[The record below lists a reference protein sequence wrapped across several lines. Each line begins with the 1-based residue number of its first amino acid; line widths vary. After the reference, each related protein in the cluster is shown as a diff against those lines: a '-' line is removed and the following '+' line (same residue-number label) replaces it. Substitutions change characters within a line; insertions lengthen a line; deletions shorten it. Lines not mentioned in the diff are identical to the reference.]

1 MIQNRAAIR
10 YAKAILDFALEQKAE
25 EAVQKDFEQVLATL
39 EQSQDLSKLLE
50 SPVIEATEKKEVLGK
65 IFSNQAPATQN
76 AIALLAKNQRI
87 NLLGQVALEYQK
99 RIDRIKGIQRAQ
111 VTTAVALEKSLE
123 DEVLEIAQK
132 LTSQKVTLENRI
144 DPTLLGGFVLQI
156 GDQQYNASVAQQL
169 QTLKQELTEN

>member
-65 IFSNQAPATQN
+65 IFSNQVISEKP
-76 AIALLAKNQRI
+76 KN
-87 NLLGQVALEYQK
+87 K
-99 RIDRIKGIQRAQ
+99 
-111 VTTAVALEKSLE
+111 
-123 DEVLEIAQK
+123 
-132 LTSQKVTLENRI
+132 
-144 DPTLLGGFVLQI
+144 FI
-156 GDQQYNASVAQQL
+156 GPGSFRVPKAYR
-169 QTLKQELTEN
+169 